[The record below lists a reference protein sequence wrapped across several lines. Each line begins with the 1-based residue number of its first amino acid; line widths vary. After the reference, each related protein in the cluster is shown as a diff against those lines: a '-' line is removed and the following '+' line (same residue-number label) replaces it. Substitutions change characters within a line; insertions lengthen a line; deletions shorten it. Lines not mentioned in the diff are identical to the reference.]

1 MIFVTMP
8 MISINRRLAKGTNI
22 FTGLIDVKE
31 IEKTE
36 KHDPQMVLDKK
47 LKEIVDDFVR
57 ESDKSIEVVD
67 LFKKNATIDW
77 YKRESVKA
85 NMVRVIGRNLV
96 KQNGYSPDKS
106 KEIAKLIVDSV
117 VASIY
122 S

>member
-1 MIFVTMP
+1 
-8 MISINRRLAKGTNI
+8 
-22 FTGLIDVKE
+22 
-31 IEKTE
+31 
-36 KHDPQMVLDKK
+36 MVLDKK